1 MVAID
6 TDLTVSTERPV
17 EQHDGRDG
25 IASRLVQLGSHASK
39 RFAARV
45 FELALSPADAS
56 VVGLVAYAPG
66 LSQREVAD
74 RLGLQPSRLVSLVDA
89 LEARGL
95 IERTRSVSDRRLYE
109 LRLTP
114 DGRSLYARLA
124 VAIDTHERD
133 IAGALSPIECHQ
145 LMALL
150 DRLLI
155 AVDT

>member
-6 TDLTVSTERPV
+6 TDLTASTERAV

-25 IASRLVQLGSHASK
+25 IASRLVQLGSDTSR
-39 RFAARV
+39 RFAARI
-45 FELALSPADAS
+45 FALALSPADAS
-56 VVGLVAYAPG
+56 VVRLVAYAPG
-66 LSQREVAD
+66 LSQREIAD

-89 LEARGL
+89 LETRGL
-95 IERTRSVSDRRLYE
+95 VERTRSVSDRRLYE

-124 VAIDTHERD
+124 AAIDAHERD
-133 IAGALSPIECHQ
+133 IAGTLSPIERHQ

-150 DRLLI
+150 DRLFV
-155 AVDT
+155 AVDP

>member
-6 TDLTVSTERPV
+6 TDLTLGVERPT
-17 EQHDGRDG
+17 EQQDGRDG
-25 IASRLVQLGSHASK
+25 IASRLVQLGSDASK

-56 VVGLVAYAPG
+56 VVRLVAYAPG

-74 RLGLQPSRLVSLVDA
+74 RLGLQPSRLGSLVDA
-89 LEARGL
+89 LEVRAL
-95 IERTRSVSDRRLYE
+95 IKRTRSVSDRRLYE

-114 DGRSLYARLA
+114 DGRALYARLA
-124 VAIDTHERD
+124 AVIDAHERD
-133 IAGALSPIECHQ
+133 VASALSPYERRQ

-150 DRLLI
+150 DRLLT